1 MAHSPVYVKALP
13 LQELDDVESV
23 KEEVKAGNI
32 LIVRVVPL
40 ARKSV
45 EETKLAITELTDYV
59 KGLGGDIARL
69 GEERIVITPP
79 GIRIWRREASG
90 PSTEVP
96 IVVETGQKEA
106 SRSGGA
112 GSPLPQGFQYIRDEG
127 SDSEVFGVCLRADIR
142 FSSFT
147 LVHDYPG
154 GVWGH
159 CPFVGEKMGS

>member
-1 MAHSPVYVKALP
+1 MAPSPVYVKALP

-106 SRSGGA
+106 SRSGGSR
-112 GSPLPQGFQYIRDEG
+112 SPSPPPLQYIRG
-127 SDSEVFGVCLRADIR
+127 HRSRFPGTGACLRARIPPSAFRID
-142 FSSFT
+142 
-147 LVHDYPG
+147 H
-154 GVWGH
+154 
-159 CPFVGEKMGS
+159 

>member
-112 GSPLPQGFQYIRDEG
+112 GAPSTQTFQYIRDGG
-127 SDSEVFGVCLRADIR
+127 SGFAISGVSLRGDIR
-142 FSSFT
+142 ISSFT
-147 LVHDYPG
+147 PVSDFPG
-154 GVWGH
+154 GFLGH
-159 CPFVGEKMGS
+159 SFSVG

>member
-1 MAHSPVYVKALP
+1 MTHSPVYVKALP

-106 SRSGGA
+106 SRSGGV
-112 GSPLPQGFQYIRDEG
+112 GSPLPPAFSYITDDGAGSEG
-127 SDSEVFGVCLRADIR
+127 SGDCLRRKIR
-142 FSSFT
+142 FF
-147 LVHDYPG
+147 
-154 GVWGH
+154 
-159 CPFVGEKMGS
+159 FFNQGSDFSCGFLG

>member
-1 MAHSPVYVKALP
+1 MARSAVYVKAVP

-79 GIRIWRREASG
+79 GIKIWRREASG

-112 GSPLPQGFQYIRDEG
+112 CSTLTSTFPSHQGDGIDSPG
-127 SDSEVFGVCLRADIR
+127 
-142 FSSFT
+142 
-147 LVHDYPG
+147 LVY
-154 GVWGH
+154 
-159 CPFVGEKMGS
+159 